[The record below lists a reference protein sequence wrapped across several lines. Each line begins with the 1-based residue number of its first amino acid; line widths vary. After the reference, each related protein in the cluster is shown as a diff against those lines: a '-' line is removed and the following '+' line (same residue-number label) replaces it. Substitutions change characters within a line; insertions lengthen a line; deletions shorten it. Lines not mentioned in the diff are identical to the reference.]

1 MAAGIKANT
10 LEEFTG
16 YAQGWK
22 TAFPDMKGDIT
33 NRLEAG
39 NTLIEE
45 ITWRGYTHWR
55 LDESRWKHNTSHKQ
69 NSSFKNLFHIGI

>member
-1 MAAGIKANT
+1 MEDMAAGIKENT

-33 NRLEAG
+33 NRMEAG
-39 NTLIEE
+39 NTLIE
-45 ITWRGYTHWR
+45 
-55 LDESRWKHNTSHKQ
+55 
-69 NSSFKNLFHIGI
+69 